1 VALAG
6 GRVTGTVVL
15 SVSQPRC
22 RRSAGIDNRD
32 AGVLREVKWGGHL
45 LVDENHLLA
54 GTDLE
59 MITVGE
65 ADHDKAEVSG
75 TSAV

>member
-1 VALAG
+1 M
-6 GRVTGTVVL
+6 

-32 AGVLREVKWGGHL
+32 GGVLPEVNWGDHL
-45 LVDENHLLA
+45 LVDENHLPA
-54 GTDLE
+54 DVDLE

-65 ADHDKAEVSG
+65 ADRDKAEVSG
-75 TSAV
+75 TSVV